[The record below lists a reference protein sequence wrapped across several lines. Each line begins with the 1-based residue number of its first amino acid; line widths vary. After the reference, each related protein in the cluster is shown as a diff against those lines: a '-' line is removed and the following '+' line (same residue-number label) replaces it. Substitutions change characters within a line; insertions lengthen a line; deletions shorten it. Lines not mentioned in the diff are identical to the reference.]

1 MLKSQIISQVTL
13 QYIQNVIDDALK
25 RKEFLLYRCNES
37 GFLYRCNLRGE
48 NPPKLHRYKQHK
60 REIRRLYYCFQILKV
75 IILINN
81 SEYEFYK
88 LGVCWA
94 ES

>member
-1 MLKSQIISQVTL
+1 MKADFCT
-13 QYIQNVIDDALK
+13 
-25 RKEFLLYRCNES
+25 
-37 GFLYRCNLRGE
+37 GCNLRGE

-60 REIRRLYYCFQILKV
+60 REIGRLNYCFQILKV